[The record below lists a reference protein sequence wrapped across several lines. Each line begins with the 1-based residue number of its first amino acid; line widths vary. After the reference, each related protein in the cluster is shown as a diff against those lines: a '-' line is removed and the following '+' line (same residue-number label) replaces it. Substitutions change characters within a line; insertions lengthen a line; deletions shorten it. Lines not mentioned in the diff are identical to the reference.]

1 VAAGMAEIYFES
13 VGISWDTKEAGV
25 ILQQNR
31 RSKGA
36 AAAKE
41 FFFNLAAAL
50 SSTYSFGYEKELLLE
65 ISLWLAKDLCQ
76 LQLSDSS
83 SKLSFFL
90 CENIRHIL
98 CCFRSFYS
106 CKYGQVVLQFQQN

>member
-1 VAAGMAEIYFES
+1 MAEIYFES

-41 FFFNLAAAL
+41 FFFQF
-50 SSTYSFGYEKELLLE
+50 SSCPLVYV
-65 ISLWLAKDLCQ
+65 
-76 LQLSDSS
+76 
-83 SKLSFFL
+83 FL
-90 CENIRHIL
+90 RL
-98 CCFRSFYS
+98 
-106 CKYGQVVLQFQQN
+106 